1 MFAINDRKCP
11 ICTSYIGDHSPPSSA
26 NIPYSLEKP
35 PSIHGRKL
43 LSEIQ
48 STMMM
53 FAGTDA
59 DRNPFTAWRKIA

>member
-1 MFAINDRKCP
+1 MMGNVQV

-26 NIPYSLEKP
+26 NIPYSLEKAAFHT
-35 PSIHGRKL
+35 PSGRKL

-48 STMMM
+48 STMIM